1 MEHIWKFLAPYNLKF
16 IAWLFS
22 QDKCWTADGLQTH
35 GLPHPAI
42 YPFCDQEGETLQHLL
57 LGCML
62 AREVWEV
69 VLWPWPGGPRPTLS
83 WSVGG
88 RQRKPVRETAQGLY
102 GRCWLSSFGVG
113 VGFTSTVEVPN
124 LGKPCAILSR
134 KSAALCPLSHLC
146 EPPSINH
153 VLDFH
158 RNPWWLF
165 HDLDFLLLNNVI
177 ERRVSLS

>member
-1 MEHIWKFLAPYNLKF
+1 MLSSRPLSGCQSVMEHIWKFPAPYNLKF

-42 YPFCDQEGETLQHLL
+42 YPFCDQEGETLQHIL

-83 WSVGG
+83 WSIGG
-88 RQRKPVRETAQGLY
+88 RQIKPVRETAQGLY
-102 GRCWLSSFGVG
+102 GRCWLSSFGVFVKALTG
-113 VGFTSTVEVPN
+113 RLTVT
-124 LGKPCAILSR
+124 LHI
-134 KSAALCPLSHLC
+134 
-146 EPPSINH
+146 
-153 VLDFH
+153 
-158 RNPWWLF
+158 
-165 HDLDFLLLNNVI
+165 VI
-177 ERRVSLS
+177 IPYK